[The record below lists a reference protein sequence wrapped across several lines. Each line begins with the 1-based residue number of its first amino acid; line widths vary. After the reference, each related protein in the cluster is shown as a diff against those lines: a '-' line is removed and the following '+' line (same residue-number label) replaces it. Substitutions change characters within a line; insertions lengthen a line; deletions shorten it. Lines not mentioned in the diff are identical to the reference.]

1 MRTCRGFA
9 DDVLIVESERDE
21 IVPHRAVAGYL
32 ASFVAARSVTYRVI
46 SGADHAL
53 TYPES
58 RRSYDHLLSHRLRE
72 MIFGAR

>member
-1 MRTCRGFA
+1 M
-9 DDVLIVESERDE
+9 LIVESERDE

-53 TYPES
+53 THPES